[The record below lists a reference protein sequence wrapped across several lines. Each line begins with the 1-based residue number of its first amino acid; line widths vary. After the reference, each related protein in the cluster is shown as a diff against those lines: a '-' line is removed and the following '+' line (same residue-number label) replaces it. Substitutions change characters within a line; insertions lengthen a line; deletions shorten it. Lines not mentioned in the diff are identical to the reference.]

1 MRVIARYPTIAD
13 QSSRVKDIEFA
24 YYRRPREQTT
34 SKFDRMWPN
43 VIDDNWNRC
52 ARERRFHRGSL
63 NLEISVHFAGLM
75 RYLNNCKELPF
86 FIHVKVSFTVPFAYV
101 DVYVPATSVPD
112 DVELDLYSS
121 YFAETALPN
130 FW

>member
-1 MRVIARYPTIAD
+1 
-13 QSSRVKDIEFA
+13 
-24 YYRRPREQTT
+24 
-34 SKFDRMWPN
+34 MW
-43 VIDDNWNRC
+43 
-52 ARERRFHRGSL
+52 
-63 NLEISVHFAGLM
+63 
-75 RYLNNCKELPF
+75 YLNNCKELPF

-121 YFAETALPN
+121 NFAETALPN